1 MGNEVLQHL
10 RYAQDF
16 KEQLVYVQTMKKQI
30 DSRNRAIIR
39 FLMDRAKSDM
49 AYHANELAY
58 KTQSK
63 CGNNH
68 NFNLV
73 MVNPQ

>member
-1 MGNEVLQHL
+1 MHKIFCVTVSIQ
-10 RYAQDF
+10 R
-16 KEQLVYVQTMKKQI
+16 I

-73 MVNPQ
+73 MVNPQQN

>member
-1 MGNEVLQHL
+1 MHQI
-10 RYAQDF
+10 F
-16 KEQLVYVQTMKKQI
+16 KICARFLGTVSIDTNDEKQI